1 MDMENMTINGRY
13 HTSGDTL
20 WMATSACMAG
30 FWTRGARFCRV
41 LLKGD
46 CTATDENRETDRAR
60 MEIRVDG
67 ATVWQD
73 RVDRAEMTVTVFENE
88 QAEDHEVRIIKLSEC
103 TSSLVGIAEIDTD
116 GRMEKLPE
124 AEEKLLVIGDSITCG
139 YGVEGDLTQ
148 SFTTATEN
156 ATAAYGYLTAEELG
170 MDVEL
175 FSFSGFGII
184 SGYTDD
190 GKINDGC
197 LVPPLY
203 GTCGMNAFVFPDG
216 RTLQEIPWE
225 PSCSRPDWIVLN
237 LGTNDLSYCRE
248 DPEKKAS
255 FEKAYGQFLRKIR
268 ASAPQARILCVLGI
282 MGTGLN
288 PEMVAAVRDFCEK
301 TGDTLTRALP
311 VEEQDQA
318 TDGVGTDYHPSAA
331 TQKKLALKVAEAI
344 RQWKKEGVNG

>member
-1 MDMENMTINGRY
+1 MKVENMTVTGRY
-13 HTSGDTL
+13 RTSGDTL
-20 WMATSACMAG
+20 WMASSACMAG
-30 FWTRGARFCRV
+30 FRVRGAKFCRV

-67 ATVWQD
+67 TVVWQD
-73 RVDRAEMTVTVFENE
+73 RIDRAETTVTVFESE
-88 QAEDHEVRIIKLSEC
+88 QAEDHEVRIVKLSEC
-103 TSSLVGIAEIDTD
+103 TSSLVGLVEIVTD
-116 GRMEKLPE
+116 GQMEKCPE
-124 AEEKLLVIGDSITCG
+124 TEEKLLVIGDSITCG

-156 ATAAYGYLTAEELG
+156 ATAAYGYLAAEELG

-203 GTCGMNAFVFPDG
+203 EFCGMNSFVLPEG
-216 RTLQEIPWE
+216 RTLQELPWDF
-225 PSCSRPDWIVLN
+225 SCFRPDWIVLN
-237 LGTNDLSYCRE
+237 LGTNDLSYCRD
-248 DPEKKAS
+248 DPEKKAA
-255 FEKAYGQFLRKIR
+255 FEKAYGQFLQKIR
-268 ASAPQARILCVLGI
+268 CSVPQAHILCVLGI

-288 PEMVAAVRDFCEK
+288 SEMIGAVRDFCEK
-301 TGDTLTRALP
+301 TGDMRIRALP

-318 TDGVGTDYHPSAA
+318 TDGVGTDWHPSAA
-331 TQKKLALKVAEAI
+331 TQKKLAMKVAEAI
-344 RQWKKEGVNG
+344 RQWKTEG